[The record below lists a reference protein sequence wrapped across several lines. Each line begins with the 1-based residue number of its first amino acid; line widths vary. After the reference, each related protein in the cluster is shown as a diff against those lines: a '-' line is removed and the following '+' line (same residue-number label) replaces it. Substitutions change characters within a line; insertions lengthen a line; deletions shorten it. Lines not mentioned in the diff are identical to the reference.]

1 MHHPEEISSHIN
13 KATAYIESVQAS
25 DGSWYG
31 SWGVCFTYATWFGI
45 NELIASGKS
54 YSDSPAIHKACE
66 FLLSKQLSNG
76 GWKEGYLS
84 CQNKVY
90 SNLENSRAHLV
101 NTSWTLLALIVAGQD
116 VGDSIAYSHVHM
128 ALIMDLSP
136 HGCML
141 FAMSTTVDRELAT

>member
-1 MHHPEEISSHIN
+1 
-13 KATAYIESVQAS
+13 
-25 DGSWYG
+25 YG

-101 NTSWTLLALIVAGQD
+101 NTSWTLLALIVAGQ
-116 VGDSIAYSHVHM
+116 
-128 ALIMDLSP
+128 
-136 HGCML
+136 
-141 FAMSTTVDRELAT
+141 